1 MDDIPKELKM
11 LAAVLVGQKLT
22 FPEGIS
28 GLANQKNWWLLP
40 AIEPH
45 LGITVILSEDGE
57 NEFMVTS
64 PMNIDHNYCLSD
76 PCIDENSQLL
86 VIIEGDESGKQV
98 LMQSPLVINWDGPS
112 KQIFTSD
119 YEAFKAPN
127 PGEKTRHL
135 HIVK

>member
-1 MDDIPKELKM
+1 MDDIPKEIKM
-11 LAAVLVGQKLT
+11 ITAILVGQKLT
-22 FPEGIS
+22 FPEGIEN
-28 GLANQKNWWLLP
+28 LPDHKNWWLMPPLKDQ
-40 AIEPH
+40 IF
-45 LGITVILSEDGE
+45 TVILSEDGE
-57 NEFMVTS
+57 NEFIVTS
-64 PMNIDHNYCLSD
+64 PMNVDLDYSLSD
-76 PCIDENSQLL
+76 PCIDEDSQIL
-86 VIIEGDESGKQV
+86 VIVIKDELRREI